1 MSVKIRQCFLVTD
14 RIRVEDRQHFE
25 REEVGDDKAT
35 ATKVAYGGQ
44 GGSRRA
50 TAAVV
55 AGSKVVAVVD
65 AARVWD
71 AGV

>member
-1 MSVKIRQCFLVTD
+1 V
-14 RIRVEDRQHFE
+14 
-25 REEVGDDKAT
+25 
-35 ATKVAYGGQ
+35 TKVAYGGQ